1 MDHHFTITDA
11 AAAQIK
17 NLLKDEPTPEN
28 LKFRVTISGGGC
40 SGFQYHF
47 ALDDKIQDDDQVFEH
62 NGAWVVVDETSLGL
76 LNGSCIDYVEDLA
89 AAMFVIKNPNAASS
103 CGCGNSFSV

>member
-1 MDHHFTITDA
+1 MEQNFTISDA
-11 AAAQIK
+11 AAERIK
-17 NLLKDEPTPEN
+17 VLSQEEDHPDTVKL
-28 LKFRVTISGGGC
+28 RITISGGGC

-47 ALDDKIQDDDQVFEH
+47 ELDNLVASDDHVFEH
-62 NGAWVVVDETSLGL
+62 NGARVVVDETSLSL
-76 LNGSCIDYVEDLA
+76 LNGAMIDYVEDLA